1 MCIVQYI
8 VERNYCSAIESIV
21 STVASKYRCVC
32 GIAWDS
38 GKLQMT
44 LEYPDRPWKRI
55 WDTLEFSGTLWN
67 TVRFS
72 ETLWDTLKDCV
83 TFGSTWSPLP
93 RHFCYK
99 SPSYNDLANI
109 KLSPF
114 IFRNLWSHQI
124 GAGPLEHFLLK
135 EEWWSVT
142 QCCNMSPG
150 GKRKL
155 PDIRLILRV
164 PPRLPTS

>member
-1 MCIVQYI
+1 MC
-8 VERNYCSAIESIV
+8 VELPEILESFKWLLNTLIDPERESA
-21 STVASKYRCVC
+21 K
-32 GIAWDS
+32 
-38 GKLQMT
+38 
-44 LEYPDRPWKRI
+44 I
-55 WDTLEFSGTLWN
+55 WDTLECSGTLWN

-83 TFGSTWSPLP
+83 TFGSPWSPLP
-93 RHFCYK
+93 RHFGYK

-164 PPRLPTS
+164 PPHLPTCHHIAVLYFSFIWDVKCRSVM